1 MEIYRL
7 FNFGPTR
14 IVMGYNGKS
23 FTFTHNMSWETQ
35 DRAAAE
41 YIAAHYPKIDIVEV
55 RKMELDKGDSGSDN
69 EGSSDGN
76 GDVDSDTLS
85 MSQLRKLAKSKGIKV
100 PRTVTK
106 QELLDLVK
114 EN

>member
-1 MEIYRL
+1 MVIYRL

-14 IVMGYNGKS
+14 IVMGHDGKS
-23 FTFTHNMSWETQ
+23 FTFTHNTQWETQ

-55 RKMELDKGDSGSDN
+55 RKMELDKGDLGSDN
-69 EGSSDGN
+69 EDSNNGNSDS
-76 GDVDSDTLS
+76 DSDTLS
-85 MSQLRKLAKSKGIKV
+85 MSQLRKLVKSKGIKV

-106 QELLDLVK
+106 QELLELAK